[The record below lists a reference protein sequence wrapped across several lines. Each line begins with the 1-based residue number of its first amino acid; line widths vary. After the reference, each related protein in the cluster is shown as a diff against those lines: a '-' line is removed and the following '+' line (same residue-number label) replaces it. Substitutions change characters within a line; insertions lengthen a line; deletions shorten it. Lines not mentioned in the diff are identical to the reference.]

1 MIREIDILLTDWAAW
16 TRRLH
21 STALGYPR
29 QTAETRI
36 LEGRTD
42 TPGGRSRVPVF
53 CLPERLMAAD
63 RAIRDMPG
71 RLRFAVEVRY
81 LEDLDREAQEALWH
95 QRTRK
100 GRRQLYA
107 ALDAAHYWLDGRLSL

>member
-1 MIREIDILLTDWAAW
+1 VIREIDILLTDWAAW

-21 STALGYPR
+21 STALGYPTR
-29 QTAETRI
+29 TAETRV

-42 TPGGRSRVPVF
+42 TPGGRARVPVF
-53 CLPERLMAAD
+53 TLPERLLRAD
-63 RAIRDMPG
+63 RAVRDMPG
-71 RLRFAVEVRY
+71 RLRLAVEVRY
-81 LEDLDREAQEALWH
+81 LADLTREGQEAAWH
-95 QRTRK
+95 QRTRQ